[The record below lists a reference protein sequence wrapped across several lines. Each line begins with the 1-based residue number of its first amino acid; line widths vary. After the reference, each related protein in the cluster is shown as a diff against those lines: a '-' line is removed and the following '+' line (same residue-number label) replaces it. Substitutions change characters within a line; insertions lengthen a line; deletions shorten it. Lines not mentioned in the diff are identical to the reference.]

1 MHLSERSLRRIR
13 NKDTARIIRALDRYG
28 LEMRSNGAHI
38 IVKCPLGSSTLSTK
52 NFHVDK
58 QLSELERLGVDM
70 VKLKELIK

>member
-38 IVKCPLGSSTLSTK
+38 IVKCPLGSSILSTK